1 MEQWSHAL
9 CALLS
14 GYNEFTPDLLV
25 HSRNND
31 LAGILVA
38 NEMDSEKS
46 ADFFDMTFNL
56 NIHPK
61 FNIKAVAA
69 KDEADLPTVLLG
81 ITVDAGSLF
90 LPEFFEKILALKY
103 PKSKL
108 DVFVS
113 CQSHEHRPFV
123 ENLVQEWKE
132 KNVFRSV
139 KLEKEFQG
147 EIHLK
152 KTFL

>member
-1 MEQWSHAL
+1 M
-9 CALLS
+9 
-14 GYNEFTPDLLV
+14 
-25 HSRNND
+25 
-31 LAGILVA
+31 AGILVA

-90 LPEFFEKILALKY
+90 VPEFFEKIFALKY

-108 DVFVS
+108 DVFVACHS
-113 CQSHEHRPFV
+113 DKHLKV
-123 ENLVQEWKE
+123 VQQWKE
-132 KNVFRSV
+132 KSPFNSITLEDQNKGNYLYFFRLERAGRILLLGEARYTSFVVFFY
-139 KLEKEFQG
+139 LPPLG
-147 EIHLK
+147 NLLHP
-152 KTFL
+152 TN

>member
-1 MEQWSHAL
+1 M
-9 CALLS
+9 
-14 GYNEFTPDLLV
+14 
-25 HSRNND
+25 
-31 LAGILVA
+31 AGILVA

-56 NIHPK
+56 NVHPK

-90 LPEFFEKILALKY
+90 VPEFFEKILALKY

-113 CQSHEHRPFV
+113 CQSHDHHPFV

-132 KNVFRSV
+132 KNVS
-139 KLEKEFQG
+139 
-147 EIHLK
+147 
-152 KTFL
+152 TS